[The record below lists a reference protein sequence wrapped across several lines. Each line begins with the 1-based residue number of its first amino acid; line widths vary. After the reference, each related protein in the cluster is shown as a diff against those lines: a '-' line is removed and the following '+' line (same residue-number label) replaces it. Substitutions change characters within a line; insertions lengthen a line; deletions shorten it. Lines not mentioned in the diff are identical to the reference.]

1 MIVPTSLPSQLALTP
16 WLRAH
21 CDATVYL
28 DVQEDYLA
36 GNLPQL
42 HRMISCCDVFLPSE
56 VEALTLAG
64 TGNVGDAASRLKQLG
79 PQTIVITRAE
89 HGVLLLTGDSPPV
102 EIAVPTVDPVD
113 STGAG
118 DAFCGAFAAVHLA
131 TGDPFAAIEAAAGA
145 ARIAIGAF
153 GIDGLLAAATARTAA
168 TQGVRR

>member
-1 MIVPTSLPSQLALTP
+1 MANDARDRLAIATTILREAGAVA
-16 WLRAH
+16 LRAFH
-21 CDATVYL
+21 ERPREAPITFNGRQDYASAT
-28 DVQEDYLA
+28 D
-36 GNLPQL
+36 
-42 HRMISCCDVFLPSE
+42 SE